1 MSKLNEK
8 LKEILAL
15 DWKEEDKAKF
25 ELMMKNVMYYKLFLT
40 KALEQDIIYCLDLC
54 INEKKELDEIRKCN
68 VFN

>member
-68 VFN
+68 IFN

>member
-54 INEKKELDEIRKCN
+54 INEKKN
-68 VFN
+68 

>member
-68 VFN
+68 